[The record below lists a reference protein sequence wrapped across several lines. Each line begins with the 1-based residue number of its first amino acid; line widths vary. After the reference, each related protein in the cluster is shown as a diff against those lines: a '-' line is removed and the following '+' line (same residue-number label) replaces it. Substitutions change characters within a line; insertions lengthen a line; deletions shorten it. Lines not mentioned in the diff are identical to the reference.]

1 MKLKF
6 SFESS
11 VAATAAA
18 AVSARPSLLHWNSG
32 KCGNKKCG
40 KKTKNVAKRQK
51 MWQKEKKVGKEEKK
65 WKKKKKLAKRKHV
78 AKRTNVAKRKNVTK
92 RKKGKK

>member
-40 KKTKNVAKRQK
+40 KKTKNVAKRK
-51 MWQKEKKVGKEEKK
+51 KSGKRRKKVEKEEKISK
-65 WKKKKKLAKRKHV
+65 KKTCGKKNKCGKKKKCDKKKKR
-78 AKRTNVAKRKNVTK
+78 
-92 RKKGKK
+92 